1 MKNIKIDLVYLWVNG
16 NDEEWKKKKDFWAE
30 KLGLIN
36 DKEINND
43 CRFIDNE
50 ELKFSLR
57 SAEMYAPWINKI
69 FIVTDNQIPE
79 WLDTSNPKIKIV
91 DHKNIMPK
99 EVLPIF
105 CSRAIEMFIDKIPD
119 LSEHFLYA
127 NDDMF
132 FTAPVKKSYFFN
144 SDGNPIINMRTVDKK
159 SWKTKNI
166 YSTSIQKSIDL
177 VQQKYGVNKKIENI
191 EPSHCIDAYRKSYF
205 KQCRNAFKKH
215 FHDAS
220 MYKFRNANSI
230 QRAIHNYYM
239 IVNNLAELRMNPAF
253 KMQVTQK
260 HVDNLYLKFENPS
273 KMKLYIENNLQNY
286 QYKLGHYSAGTAET
300 VLYAIPD
307 ELAEL

>member
-105 CSRAIEMFIDKIPD
+105 CSFAIEMFIDKIPD

-132 FTAPVKKSYFFN
+132 FTAPVKKSYFF
-144 SDGNPIINMRTVDKK
+144 
-159 SWKTKNI
+159 
-166 YSTSIQKSIDL
+166 
-177 VQQKYGVNKKIENI
+177 KI
-191 EPSHCIDAYRKSYF
+191 
-205 KQCRNAFKKH
+205 
-215 FHDAS
+215 
-220 MYKFRNANSI
+220 
-230 QRAIHNYYM
+230 
-239 IVNNLAELRMNPAF
+239 
-253 KMQVTQK
+253 
-260 HVDNLYLKFENPS
+260 
-273 KMKLYIENNLQNY
+273 
-286 QYKLGHYSAGTAET
+286 
-300 VLYAIPD
+300 
-307 ELAEL
+307 